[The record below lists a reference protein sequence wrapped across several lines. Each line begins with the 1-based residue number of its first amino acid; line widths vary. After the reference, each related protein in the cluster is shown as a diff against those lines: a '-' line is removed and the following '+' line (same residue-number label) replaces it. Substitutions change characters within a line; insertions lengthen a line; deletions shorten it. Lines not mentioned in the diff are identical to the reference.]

1 MSESDSSNSADFS
14 NISFASEDSD
24 GSFSDAAALCYEFE
38 PEYTEE
44 ELKKNQNKA
53 TKHLLKV
60 HPLTFYYS
68 FLYVDFFLSKINK

>member
-1 MSESDSSNSADFS
+1 MTSPVPFDVYCLVEAIRRNTMSESDSSNSADFS

-44 ELKKNQNKA
+44 ELKKIK
-53 TKHLLKV
+53 TKQQSI
-60 HPLTFYYS
+60 F
-68 FLYVDFFLSKINK
+68 